1 MRIRNN
7 FLISQSEKLASS
19 IHKTVFSNQKK
30 KKTMIK
36 KKSKQASTAK
46 ELSSTLMQMANWL
59 RYKKGW
65 HPDAATRQA
74 WLCQHALEALG
85 KGVVMLDYNK
95 LDGSRRIARGTLC
108 KGISEAYDRYE
119 YKGRGGVRKTED
131 GFFTFAYW
139 DLDEEGFRSFNA
151 ARLDDYLTLN
161 VEH

>member
-19 IHKTVFSNQKK
+19 IQQKQFLVIKKNKTMNKK
-30 KKTMIK
+30 KR
-36 KKSKQASTAK
+36 KQASASK

-65 HPDAATRQA
+65 LPDAATRQA

-85 KGVVMLDYNK
+85 EGVVQLQYLK
-95 LDGSRRIARGTLC
+95 KDGSKRIARGTLC
-108 KGISEAYDRYE
+108 QGISEAYDRYE
-119 YKGRGGVRKTED
+119 YKGRGGVRKTEE
-131 GFFTFAYW
+131 GYFTFAYW

-151 ARLDDYLTLN
+151 ARLNDYLPSR
-161 VEH
+161 E